1 MLNKVIISGG
11 GTGGHIF
18 PALAIAEE
26 IKRRYPNCDIL
37 FVGAIGRMEM
47 EKVPLAG
54 FHIVGLPIIGI
65 QRAITIQNLY
75 VPFKLLS
82 SLIKA
87 QKIIKEFNPQVVIGV
102 GGYASAATLYMAAR
116 KRIPC
121 LIQEQNSFAG
131 LTNKLLGKIVTK
143 ICVAYPSM
151 ERFFPSHKIYLT
163 GNPVRKEILQLE
175 QYNQAEEKEKLGFN
189 KEMPLVLVLGGSL
202 GARSI
207 NNSIQAKLNSFD
219 ENNIQVLWQT
229 GKNFMPNTEGYKH
242 IKAMPFI
249 FDMASVY
256 AAADII
262 VSRAGALS
270 ISELSLVGK
279 PVILVPSPN
288 VSEDH
293 QTKNAMALVDK
304 KAAVLVKDN
313 QASSQL
319 VETVLDLIKN
329 EDEKNILSQNVLTF
343 GKKEA
348 VIEIV
353 NHIESIIH

>member
-37 FVGAIGRMEM
+37 FVGAEGRMEM

-54 FHIVGLPIIGI
+54 FPIVGLPIIGI

-75 VPFKLLS
+75 VPFKLLK

-87 QKIIKEFNPQVVIGV
+87 QRIIKEFKPQVVIGV

-131 LTNKLLGKIVTK
+131 LTNKLLGKIVNK
-143 ICVAYPSM
+143 ICVAYPLM

-175 QYNQAEEKEKLGFN
+175 QYNQAEEKVKLGFN
-189 KEMPLVLVLGGSL
+189 KELPLVLVIGGSL

-207 NNSIQAKLNSFD
+207 NNSIQGKLNSFE

-229 GKNFMPNTEGYKH
+229 GKNFMPNTVGFKH

-249 FDMASVY
+249 FEMASVY

-262 VSRAGALS
+262 ISRAGALS

-279 PVILVPSPN
+279 PIILVPSPN

-319 VETVLDLIKN
+319 VETVINLIKN
-329 EDEKNILSQNVLTF
+329 ENEKKELSQNILTF

-353 NHIESIIH
+353 NHIESIIN